1 MSKMTLFKKAG
12 LRNCCSSYYLVLL
25 RLVMNASGVYIPPDS
40 IPDSNLGFGITF
52 TILSASLVG
61 IVVLPVVLLKS
72 LRSQPYQFLVS
83 NYLTSSLANVLGSGI
98 YRIIQ
103 IIRYKAVGY
112 EAAARGTNC
121 IITSFSTFPFVV
133 SNYCLFLIGLER
145 FIYLRSK
152 PRIPVDWYSLFV
164 FIITPWALGIT
175 RYSVILG
182 DSSSRYI
189 NIPYSGLC
197 IDITPERDGRR
208 IVHFIF
214 DIVVPVLLAIIT
226 LSLAIARTYSDYNEI
241 TAKLSY
247 DLQDERLQLEK
258 EKRQVLKVIKELYLP
273 ITFLV
278 LKLVSIVVITLLF
291 REVGNEENTQQQKD
305 STATAGMNLLLFEP
319 CLISVV
325 FFVLNF
331 DLRRQTLRYIPGFR
345 SSVSPDPLEDTRD
358 QVESDDA
365 RSESSGEG
373 SNVAEQPPDITTA
386 V

>member
-1 MSKMTLFKKAG
+1 
-12 LRNCCSSYYLVLL
+12 
-25 RLVMNASGVYIPPDS
+25 MNATRVYIPPDS
-40 IPDSNLGFGITF
+40 TPDSNLGFGITF

-61 IVVLPVVLLKS
+61 VVVLPVVLLKS

-83 NYLTSSLANVLGSGI
+83 NYLTSSLAIVLGSGI

-103 IIRYKAVGY
+103 IIRYRAVGY
-112 EAAARGTNC
+112 EAAARDANC
-121 IITSFSTFPFVV
+121 IITSFSEFPFVV
-133 SNYCLFLIGLER
+133 SNYSLFLIGLER

-152 PRIPVDWYSLFV
+152 PRMPVDWCSLFIFV
-164 FIITPWALGIT
+164 ITPWALGIT

-189 NIPYSGLC
+189 SIPYLGLC
-197 IDITPERDGRR
+197 TDITPERDGRR

-214 DIVVPVLLAIIT
+214 DIVVPVLLAVIT

-241 TAKLSY
+241 VAKLAY
-247 DLQDERLQLEK
+247 DLADERLQLEK

-273 ITFLV
+273 ITFLI
-278 LKLVSIVVITLLF
+278 LKLISIVIITLLF

-331 DLRRQTLRYIPGFR
+331 DLRRQALTYIPGFR
-345 SSVSPDPLEDTRD
+345 SSLVSPDPVEDSGD

-365 RSESSGEG
+365 GSDSSGAT
-373 SNVAEQPPDITTA
+373 SNVAKQPPDITTMQENTTA